1 MSDLLIFI
9 KHIEDDIN
17 KIIRK
22 NEEVNRMLTGKQKS
36 YLKGLAHTMQPI
48 IQVGKN
54 GVNDPLIKTVYDA
67 LEARE
72 LIKVSVLQNCLEEPK
87 SIAEEIASVI
97 EAEVVQ
103 VIGKTIV
110 FYKESSKKKQIILPR

>member
-1 MSDLLIFI
+1 
-9 KHIEDDIN
+9 
-17 KIIRK
+17 
-22 NEEVNRMLTGKQKS
+22 MLTGKQKT

-48 IQVGKN
+48 IQIGKN
-54 GVNDPLIKTVYDA
+54 GINEMLVKTIEDA

-72 LIKVSVLQNCLEEPK
+72 LIKVSVLQNCMEEPK
-87 SIAEEIASVI
+87 TLAMDIAEVL

-110 FYKESSKKKQIILPR
+110 FYKQSRKKKQIILPK